1 MIGLMPKILRIDGT
15 SAFYNFI
22 YLSAV
27 GFTEHDT
34 FKSNQIR
41 EGILTR
47 EEVMVDMESFNY
59 PRLETIKSYLDM
71 VGVDFE
77 DAMNKIISLD
87 VWTRK
92 YI

>member
-1 MIGLMPKILRIDGT
+1 
-15 SAFYNFI
+15 
-22 YLSAV
+22 
-27 GFTEHDT
+27 
-34 FKSNQIR
+34 
-41 EGILTR
+41 
-47 EEVMVDMESFNY
+47 MVDMESFNY